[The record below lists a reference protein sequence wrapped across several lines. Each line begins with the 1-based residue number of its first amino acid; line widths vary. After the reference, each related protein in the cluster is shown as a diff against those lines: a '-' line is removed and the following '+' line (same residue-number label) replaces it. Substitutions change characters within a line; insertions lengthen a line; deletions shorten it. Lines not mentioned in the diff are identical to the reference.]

1 MDFAAFA
8 FICLVWGST
17 FIATERASHALGPV
31 GIGVWRL
38 LGGTLVL
45 AVLWAIN
52 HRSFRIS
59 RRDWPAL
66 LAYTLTVVLPYVV
79 QPYVLEQGFGHSFF
93 SAMVAL
99 IPLMTIVS
107 SLPILGVR
115 PSGRELAGVL
125 GGLACIVLLLMDG
138 FDRGISPRLFGLAL
152 VIPLCSAIGNPFV
165 KRMLSHVPALP
176 VTAASLGCA
185 GLLLVPMELAPSSLS
200 SIGLDGPA
208 APHDLTIAV
217 AAMLFLTVFG
227 TALSTLA
234 FMWLV
239 IRRGPLFPSMTTY
252 IVPLVGLLWGRYDHE
267 VITTR
272 QLVAMAGVITM
283 VALVQLAPARRP
295 KFTVVAPQLAE
306 SRAARRDAA

>member
-31 GIGVWRL
+31 GIGIWRL

-45 AVLWAIN
+45 AILWAVY
-52 HRSFRIS
+52 HRHFRVS

-66 LAYTLTVVLPYVV
+66 LLYTLTVAVPYVV

-107 SLPILGVR
+107 SVAILGIR
-115 PSGRELAGVL
+115 PSSREIAGVL
-125 GGLACIVLLLMDG
+125 GGLVCIVLLLMDG
-138 FDRGISPRLFGLAL
+138 FDRGMSLRLVGLAL
-152 VIPLCSAIGNPFV
+152 VIPLCSAIGNPLV
-165 KRMLSHVPALP
+165 KRTLDHVPALP

-185 GLLLVPMELAPSSLS
+185 GMLLVPMEFFPRTLS
-200 SIGLDGPA
+200 NIGLDGPT
-208 APHDLTIAV
+208 APHDLPIV
-217 AAMLFLTVFG
+217 VGAMLFLTIVG

-239 IRRGPLFPSMTTY
+239 MRRGPLFPSMTTY
-252 IVPLVGLLWGRYDHE
+252 VVPLIGLLWGRYDHE
-267 VITTR
+267 AITLR
-272 QLVAMAGVITM
+272 QMAAMVGVLAM
-283 VALVQLAPARRP
+283 VAVVQLGGRRRAKLTRLMQPAFEP
-295 KFTVVAPQLAE
+295 A
-306 SRAARRDAA
+306 RAAREAA

>member
-31 GIGVWRL
+31 GIGIWRL
-38 LGGTLVL
+38 LGGTFVL
-45 AVLWAIN
+45 AILWAIH
-52 HRSFRIS
+52 HRRFRVS

-66 LAYTLTVVLPYVV
+66 LLYTLTVAVPYVV

-99 IPLMTIVS
+99 IPLMTIAS
-107 SLPILGVR
+107 SIAILGIR
-115 PSGRELAGVL
+115 PSGREIAGVL
-125 GGLACIVLLLMDG
+125 GGLVCIVLLLMDG
-138 FDRGISPRLFGLAL
+138 FDRGMSLRLVGLAL
-152 VIPLCSAIGNPFV
+152 VIPLCSAIGNPLV
-165 KRMLSHVPALP
+165 KRTLSHVPALP

-185 GLLLVPMELAPSSLS
+185 GMLLVPMEFFPVTLS
-200 SIGLDGPA
+200 NIGLDGPT
-208 APHDLTIAV
+208 APHDLPIV
-217 AAMLFLTVFG
+217 VGAMLFLTIVG

-239 IRRGPLFPSMTTY
+239 MRRGPLFPSMTTY

-267 VITTR
+267 AITAG
-272 QLVAMAGVITM
+272 QLAAMVGVLTM
-283 VALVQLAPARRP
+283 VAVVQLGGRRRAMLTICTRPAFEP
-295 KFTVVAPQLAE
+295 A
-306 SRAARRDAA
+306 SAAREAA

>member
-45 AVLWAIN
+45 AVLSAVN
-52 HRSFRIS
+52 HRSFRFAK
-59 RRDWPAL
+59 RDWPAL
-66 LAYTLTVVLPYVV
+66 LAYTVTVVVPYVV

-99 IPLMTIVS
+99 IPLMTIVT
-107 SLPILGVR
+107 SLPMLGVR

-125 GGLACIVLLLMDG
+125 GGLACIMLLLMDG
-138 FDRGISPRLFGLAL
+138 FDRGISPQLLGLAL
-152 VIPLCSAIGNPFV
+152 IIPLCSAIGNPFV

-185 GLLLVPMELAPSSLS
+185 GLLLVPMEMSPASLS

-208 APHDLTIAV
+208 APHDLPIVV

-267 VITTR
+267 FITTR
-272 QLVAMAGVITM
+272 QLVAMAGVIAM
-283 VALVQLAPARRP
+283 VALVQLAPSRRP
-295 KFTVVAPQLAE
+295 EVTAKAPQLVE